1 MDPHGRIGP
10 YRAYGVGYSAGRH
23 LPILEHN
30 ERIVHLVVMSSSYRD
45 DGPDTVPERVGLEE
59 GIARMIEWCDAT
71 FSGHAA

>member
-30 ERIVHLVVMSSSYRD
+30 ERITDNLVHISRAAGSCTSWLCRR
-45 DGPDTVPERVGLEE
+45 P
-59 GIARMIEWCDAT
+59 IEMMGRTPSPNA
-71 FSGHAA
+71 SALRRESRE